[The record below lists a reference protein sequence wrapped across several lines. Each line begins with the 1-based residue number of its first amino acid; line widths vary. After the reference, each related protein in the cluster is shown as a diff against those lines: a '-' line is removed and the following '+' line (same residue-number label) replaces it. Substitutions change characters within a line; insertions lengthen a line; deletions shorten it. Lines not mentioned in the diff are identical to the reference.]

1 MSRCFRNGTE
11 YKRHKWVKKV
21 ALAQDVRVCEH
32 CRAIKGG
39 IFEPGDQ
46 AGEIEGGEQDRGVYE
61 VFDGLGSMSMQTSDS
76 GEDNDIEGD
85 SQKEDGGVEAA
96 G

>member
-1 MSRCFRNGTE
+1 
-11 YKRHKWVKKV
+11 V

-61 VFDGLGSMSMQTSDS
+61 VSDGLGSVSVSTGDS
-76 GEDNDIEGD
+76 GEVDDTGGD
-85 SQKEDGGVEAA
+85 SQEEDGGVEAA